1 MLAFETALAK
11 IQVPEDE
18 RRNNSKLY
26 NPMRLSEMNS
36 LLSHLVSD
44 WHAYFSWRAQSSVSN
59 NSNLLELYL
68 STDPQVIVR
77 EPAYLKALNE
87 LVGATDLRVL
97 TNYVFWR
104 YATQWDSQLDER
116 FDDIRQVR
124 SDAHFYI

>member
-44 WHAYFSWRAQSSVSN
+44 WHAYFSWRAQSSMSN
-59 NSNLLELYL
+59 NSTLLELYL
-68 STDPQVIVR
+68 SNDPQVIVR

>member
-44 WHAYFSWRAQSSVSN
+44 WHAYFSWRAQSSVPN
-59 NSNLLELYL
+59 DSNLLELYL

>member
-44 WHAYFSWRAQSSVSN
+44 WHAYFSWRAQSSVPN
-59 NSNLLELYL
+59 DSNLLELYL

-116 FDDIRQVR
+116 FDDIRQAR
-124 SDAHFYI
+124 PPFTTS